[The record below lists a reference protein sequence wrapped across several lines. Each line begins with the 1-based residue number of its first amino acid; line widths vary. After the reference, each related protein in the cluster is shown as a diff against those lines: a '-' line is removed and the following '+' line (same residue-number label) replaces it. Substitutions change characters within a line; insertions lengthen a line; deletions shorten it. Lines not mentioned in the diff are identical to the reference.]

1 MRKVIFI
8 FMCFIYLLIY
18 QSYINRPPS
27 DLEIFC
33 GVYFKGVT
41 EEIMNEPLGKALF
54 EDCK

>member
-54 EDCK
+54 KDCK